1 MSVILTS
8 DYYIVFMNPNK
19 HKHEWNAM
27 RLIMNVAE
35 INYCVFIDYNLN
47 YLEFHP
53 VTKQEFRD
61 YQYNPN

>member
-35 INYCVFIDYNLN
+35 INYCIFIG
-47 YLEFHP
+47 
-53 VTKQEFRD
+53 TKIETMEIHAVSKDEFRD
-61 YQYNPN
+61 YYYNPN

>member
-19 HKHEWNAM
+19 HKKEWNAM
-27 RLIMNVAE
+27 RLIMKISE
-35 INYCVFIDYNLN
+35 INYCLFIDYNKD

-61 YQYNPN
+61 YNYNPN